1 MTSHQVYIISGGQG
15 AGKTSFLG
23 RLITELQL
31 KKINVGGFVAEGL
44 WKEDKRFGFNLI
56 RITDSTSISLCMKD
70 PDSSYMKLGNF
81 YFNPDAIKMGNE
93 ILQHDQKTADIIII
107 DEIGIFELQ
116 ERVWFNSFQQLLES
130 CSKPLI
136 IAVREKI
143 VDEVIKKFGL
153 QHFQVFGVN
162 DHVPSIIDTILAGLK
177 NN

>member
-1 MTSHQVYIISGGQG
+1 
-15 AGKTSFLG
+15 
-23 RLITELQL
+23 
-31 KKINVGGFVAEGL
+31 
-44 WKEDKRFGFNLI
+44 
-56 RITDSTSISLCMKD
+56 
-70 PDSSYMKLGNF
+70 MKLGNF

-136 IAVREKI
+136 ITVREKI

-153 QHFQVFGVN
+153 QHVQVFGVN
-162 DHVPSIIDTILAGLK
+162 DHVPNIIDTILAGLK